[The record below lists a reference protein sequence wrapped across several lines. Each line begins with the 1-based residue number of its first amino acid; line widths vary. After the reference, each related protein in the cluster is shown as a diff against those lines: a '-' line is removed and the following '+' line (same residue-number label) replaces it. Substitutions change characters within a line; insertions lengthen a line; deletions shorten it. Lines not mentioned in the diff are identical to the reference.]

1 MYKYVCT
8 FVKGMSTGRW
18 IPSSANSFC
27 SSSVIITDLVLTDNI
42 IDQNH
47 FGNIIRTSLSNS
59 MKSFGP
65 IWNEWFCSLKNQYQG
80 YNYVKIRILREYQNA
95 HGSNR

>member
-27 SSSVIITDLVLTDNI
+27 SSSVIITDPVLNSEEELVT
-42 IDQNH
+42 
-47 FGNIIRTSLSNS
+47 LSVS
-59 MKSFGP
+59 PSSTKWM
-65 IWNEWFCSLKNQYQG
+65 
-80 YNYVKIRILREYQNA
+80 
-95 HGSNR
+95 HT